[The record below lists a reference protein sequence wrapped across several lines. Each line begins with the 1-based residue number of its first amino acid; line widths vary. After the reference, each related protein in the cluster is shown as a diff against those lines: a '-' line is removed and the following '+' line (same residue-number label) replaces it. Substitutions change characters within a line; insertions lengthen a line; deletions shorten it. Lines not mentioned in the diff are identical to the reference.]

1 MNYRSREYGIVVFK
15 TNVEDKEF
23 GLVDAIDLFYG
34 NNMGEVEKLQRFNAV
49 EQFIQFEEEDF
60 YTSDLQEILNIID
73 NYITGMPLEISEP
86 NALYDQ
92 ELIEKCYNELLKYS
106 KSNKSNNFINSIL
119 TLFKYSK
126 SNKSNKFINPVLTL
140 FKYSIDNK
148 KNIYFFFM

>member
-1 MNYRSREYGIVVFK
+1 MSISIMLGIAVFK
-15 TNVEDKEF
+15 TNIEDKEF

-73 NYITGMPLEISEP
+73 HYIEGMPLEMSEP
-86 NALYDQ
+86 NALYEQ
-92 ELIEKCYNELLKYS
+92 EIIEKCHNELLKYS
-106 KSNKSNNFINSIL
+106 KSNISNNFINS
-119 TLFKYSK
+119 
-126 SNKSNKFINPVLTL
+126 VLTL

-148 KNIYFFFM
+148 KNIYFFF